1 MPHQQYDPDFGKGE
15 RYPVSICSILKPPL
29 PRREG
34 MSRVTWLVEAIQGVL
49 RVLKPS
55 GKLIFFEHALS
66 PRSSSASLAKAIRTA

>member
-1 MPHQQYDPDFGKGE
+1 
-15 RYPVSICSILKPPL
+15 
-29 PRREG
+29 